1 MAEILSYSEW
11 MKKTYSLVHP
21 RSTFL
26 KSVDEALKKY
36 DTARNPTNREALKTA
51 FDRWR
56 FEQSRQGKDWR
67 KSVRNEKGAVTTL
80 YRALNDLDRRQ
91 LTAEELEAMKYIS
104 RMQTTALARQF
115 SQAELRFKASTL
127 VGVAQGVGS
136 NWQKF
141 KTGAQGV
148 AGGASTA
155 KSAVKAGQEIGKGI
169 STLQSGGRAAAVTAA
184 KAGMADKTGTIK
196 TQVVQ
201 LCRTLCPDLDPDAV
215 FRAVGLPAVEQ
226 FAIEMTPFIGAI
238 SSGGKAVVGWIGVAN
253 SHWQRSKV
261 ADARYAIAA
270 GDPEAA
276 FDAVLV
282 LLDREITSQTVRASV
297 KTGAFTGKLLG
308 AFADAGAVTGPVI
321 GLLEILAQIFQTIV
335 EYVSDYRE
343 CRAGTKMLQMGALN
357 LDLFETSPIL
367 GCYFIVVQDH
377 STIINFAVGDYGTP
391 NWMFDV
397 ERLVKKVQIVLDKA
411 RHLIHNSRLEVAGME
426 RMKGV
431 VVEGYSVKSGLGKLA
446 ATPDHVQGKIAD
458 GISAWFVKPEKP
470 VKVDPS
476 RIVGFGSSDVVTRPR
491 R

>member
-1 MAEILSYSEW
+1 MAEILSYSDW
-11 MKKTYSLVHP
+11 TKKTYSLIHP

-26 KSVDEALKKY
+26 KAVDEALKMY
-36 DTARNPTNREALKTA
+36 DTGRSPANKEALKTA

-56 FEQSRQGKDWR
+56 FEQSKQGKDFR
-67 KSVRNEKGAVTTL
+67 KSVRNQKGAVTEL
-80 YRALNDLDRRQ
+80 YRALNDLDRRN
-91 LTAEELEAMKYIS
+91 LSDEELEAMKYIA
-104 RMQTTALARQF
+104 RMQTMALARQF
-115 SQAELRFKASTL
+115 SQAELRFKSSTL
-127 VGVAQGVGS
+127 MGVAQGAGS
-136 NWQKF
+136 KWQKF

-155 KSAVKAGQEIGKGI
+155 KSVLKTGQEIGKGMA
-169 STLQSGGRAAAVTAA
+169 TLQGGGRAAANAA
-184 KAGMADKTGTIK
+184 AHAGMADKTGAIK
-196 TQVVQ
+196 GQVVQ
-201 LCRTLCPDLDPDAV
+201 LCRTLCPELDPDAV

-226 FAIEMTPFIGAI
+226 FAIEMAPFVGAI
-238 SSGGKAVVGWIGVAN
+238 SSGGKAVVGWIGVVH

-261 ADARYAIAA
+261 EDTRFAIAT

-282 LLDREITSQTVRASV
+282 LLDREIMSATAKASV
-297 KTGAFTGKLLG
+297 KTAAFTGKLLG

-321 GLLEILAQIFQTIV
+321 GLLEIIAQIFQTIV
-335 EYVSDYRE
+335 EYVVDYRE
-343 CRAGTKMLQMGALN
+343 CQAGTRMLKLGALN

-397 ERLVKKVQIVLDKA
+397 ERLMKKVQLVLDKA
-411 RHLIHNSRLEVAGME
+411 QHLIHASKLEVAGAE

-431 VVEGYSVKSGLGKLA
+431 VVEGYSVKTGMGKLA
-446 ATPDHVQGKIAD
+446 ATPDHVKGKITD

-470 VKVDPS
+470 MKVDPS
-476 RIVGFGSSDVVTRPR
+476 RIVGFGSSSGGRLAR

>member
-1 MAEILSYSEW
+1 MAEILSYNEW
-11 MKKTYSLVHP
+11 MKSTYSLVHP
-21 RSTFL
+21 RSSFL
-26 KSVDEALKKY
+26 KTVDEALKKY
-36 DTARNPTNREALKTA
+36 DSARTPANKEALRTA

-67 KSVRNEKGAVTTL
+67 KSVRNEKGAVTTM
-80 YRALNDLDRRQ
+80 YRGLSELDRRA
-91 LTAEELEAMKYIS
+91 LSAEELEAMKYIS
-104 RMQTTALARQF
+104 RMQATALARQF
-115 SQAELRFKASTL
+115 SQAELRFKSSTL
-127 VGVAQGVGS
+127 AGVAQGVGS

-141 KTGAQGV
+141 RTGASGV
-148 AGGASTA
+148 ASGASTA
-155 KSAVKAGQEIGKGI
+155 KGVFKTGQALGKGI
-169 STLQSGGRAAAVTAA
+169 ATMDAGGRAAAAGAA
-184 KAGMADKTGTIK
+184 RAGMADRTGVIK

-226 FAIEMTPFIGAI
+226 FAIEMAPFVGAI
-238 SSGGKAVVGWIGVAN
+238 SSGGKAIVGWIGVAN

-261 ADARYAIAA
+261 ADSRYAIAT

-282 LLDREITSQTVRASV
+282 LLDREIMSETAKASV

-335 EYVSDYRE
+335 EYVVDYRE
-343 CRAGTKMLQMGALN
+343 CQAGTRMLRIGAMN
-357 LDLFETSPIL
+357 LELFETSPIL
-367 GCYFIVVQDH
+367 GCYFLVGQDH

-397 ERLVKKVQIVLDKA
+397 ERLVKKVQLVLEKS
-411 RHLIHNSRLEVAGME
+411 RHLIHASRLEVAGAE

-431 VVEGYSVKSGLGKLA
+431 VMEGYSVKTGLSKVA
-446 ATPDHVQGKIAD
+446 ATPEHVRGKIAD
-458 GISAWFVKPEKP
+458 GISAWFVTPVKPQ
-470 VKVDPS
+470 KVDPS